1 MQESCSLP
9 ENSEQGFLGR
19 IMFKGV
25 GMMWIFTKYGFLS
38 IVQHN
43 SMPDHYQV
51 KSRVPF
57 PIEELWPDYDIEIID
72 WADYRYRITISKI
85 EVALVLIESVIG
97 SIDYTSFKN
106 ECETDEDYHYVLTR
120 VWSIMYNY
128 QLRMEAES

>member
-1 MQESCSLP
+1 
-9 ENSEQGFLGR
+9 
-19 IMFKGV
+19 
-25 GMMWIFTKYGFLS
+25 MWIFTKYGFLS

-51 KSRVPF
+51 KSRVPI

-128 QLRMEAES
+128 QSRMEAES